1 MTPASASPQLQPA
14 RRVRVARRLRAALRQ
29 VRAAMRSLRWPL
41 LLIAALLALG
51 TAVFF
56 VGGSQPTP
64 ARALVYTLNLVTFS
78 LQPSDVPDNVWLQ
91 LLSFGI
97 IVGGVIGVAGG
108 AAKVVDY
115 LTDEQEQQIA
125 LAGTYRDH
133 VIVCGIGS
141 VGYRV
146 VNELLQFGESVVA
159 VNSDAREEWVDA
171 LRRSGVPVVVGD
183 ARKRQ
188 TLLNAGAA
196 RASAMVCCTSDEL
209 TNLDMALDARDINP
223 GVKIVLRMFDQA
235 LAQKVSKGFNIKTA
249 FSVSA
254 LAAPAFAVA
263 ATRTNV
269 DHSFRVRGELMN
281 VSTVSVREGC
291 ALVGRTVL
299 QVEEAFNVSAVSR
312 VDGSAWVM
320 HPHHDTVLRPGDVY
334 VFAGQLAGIKALNAA
349 A

>member
-1 MTPASASPQLQPA
+1 M
-14 RRVRVARRLRAALRQ
+14 RRVRAAWRQ
-29 VRAAMRSLRWPL
+29 VRAVTRSLRWPL
-41 LLIAALLALG
+41 LLLAALLALG
-51 TAVFF
+51 TAAFS
-56 VGGSQPTP
+56 VGGGQPTP
-64 ARALVYTLNLVTFS
+64 SKALVYTLNLVTFS
-78 LQPSDVPDNVWLQ
+78 LQPSDVPENVWLQ

-125 LAGTYRDH
+125 LAGTYKEH

-146 VNELLQFGESVVA
+146 VNELLQFGEPVVA
-159 VNSDAREEWVDA
+159 VNSEGGGEWVDA
-171 LRRSGVPVVVGD
+171 LRRAGVPVVIGD

-188 TLLNAGAA
+188 TLINAGVT
-196 RASAMVCCTSDEL
+196 RASSMVCCTSDEL
-209 TNLDMALDARDINP
+209 TNLDMALDGRDINP
-223 GVKIVLRMFDQA
+223 RLKIVLRMFDQA

-269 DHSFRVRGELMN
+269 DYSFRVRGELMN
-281 VSTVSVREGC
+281 VSTVTVREGC
-291 ALVGRTVL
+291 SLIGKTVL
-299 QVEEAFNVSAVSR
+299 QVEEQFNVSAVTR
-312 VDGSAWVM
+312 IAGSAWIM
-320 HPHHDTVLRPGDVY
+320 HPHHEAVLAPGDVY
-334 VFAGQLAGIKALNAA
+334 VFAGQLSGIKALNEAA
-349 A
+349 